1 MVFKIELEDIMKNTF
16 PRTKKIFNV
25 CGTHFD
31 FRFVVVLLKNITES
45 KVALSNE
52 KSIKTYPRNFM

>member
-25 CGTHFD
+25 CGIHFN
-31 FRFVVVLLKNITES
+31 FRSIVVLLENITES

-52 KSIKTYPRNFM
+52 KCIKRYPRNFK